1 MASRFVP
8 VTGEQICVLNE
19 AVVSRRAGIKQK
31 IREPLATRYG
41 FPKHEEK
48 HKVLFNSLGQKKIC
62 GFPVSRPYLAFGR
75 RNPDPKLF
83 YWIMLVSVST

>member
-8 VTGEQICVLNE
+8 VTGEQICVLYE
-19 AVVSRRAGIKQK
+19 AVVSRRAGIKRK